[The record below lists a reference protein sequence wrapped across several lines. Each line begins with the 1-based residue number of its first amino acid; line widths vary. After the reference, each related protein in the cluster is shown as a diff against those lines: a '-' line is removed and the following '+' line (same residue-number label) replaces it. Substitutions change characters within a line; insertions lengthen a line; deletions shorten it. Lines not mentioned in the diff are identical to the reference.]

1 MSNMIL
7 VIYVGV
13 ANIRLADIE
22 DFVKKVTKKITP
34 ERFEGEIIV
43 IPTNTID
50 TKIECINP
58 RYVTEE
64 ALIKEHNEMMKK
76 LNNLLNYQINE
87 LENENK

>member
-64 ALIKEHNEMMKK
+64 ALIKEHNEMMKN

>member
-1 MSNMIL
+1 MIL